1 MKIALIAGEPSG
13 DKLGAALIDGL
24 DAILEQPADFIGV
37 AGPRM
42 ITRGMDS
49 LFAMQELSVMG
60 IVEILKQYPRLKRR
74 LDETADYII
83 AQNPD
88 VLITI
93 DAPEFSLRLAKIIHA
108 KSDIPTVHYV
118 APTVWAWRPKRA
130 DKMAQFIDHVL
141 ALFPFEPPLMQRA
154 GMSCDF
160 VGHPVVTDPI
170 ATNEE
175 VAAFR
180 DDFGIGDA
188 PLVLILPGSRNNEIS
203 KLMAPFGETLA
214 LARQTM
220 PDLQCVLPAAP
231 HVVGAVQEAVQN
243 WPIRPIVL
251 DHRELGETTYEVAKR
266 AAFRAADVALAA
278 SGTVSLELAANDT
291 PMVIAYD
298 MGWLSRQIIGRM
310 LITDT
315 VTLVNLVTD
324 TRVIPEFIGK
334 NCRADLIAPAL
345 LESLIAPQG
354 QLRALRDTMDK
365 LGRGATSPGTQAA
378 GSVIRFLNGAQ
389 RAGKA
394 S

>member
-1 MKIALIAGEPSG
+1 MKIALIAGESSG

-188 PLVLILPGSRNNEIS
+188 PLVLILPGSRNNEVS

-378 GSVIRFLNGAQ
+378 GSVIRFLNGTQ

>member
-1 MKIALIAGEPSG
+1 MKIALIAGESSG

-93 DAPEFSLRLAKIIHA
+93 DAPEFSLRLAKIIHS

-130 DKMAQFIDHVL
+130 DKMAHFIDHVL

-170 ATNEE
+170 ATNED

-365 LGRGATSPGTQAA
+365 LGRGAPSPGTQAA
-378 GSVIRFLNGAQ
+378 GSVIRFLNGTQ

>member
-1 MKIALIAGEPSG
+1 MKIALIAGESSG

-42 ITRGMDS
+42 MKRGMDS

-93 DAPEFSLRLAKIIHA
+93 DAPEFSLRLAKIIHS

-130 DKMAQFIDHVL
+130 DKMAHFIDHVL

-378 GSVIRFLNGAQ
+378 GSVIRFLNGTQ

>member
-1 MKIALIAGEPSG
+1 MKIALIAGESSG

-93 DAPEFSLRLAKIIHA
+93 DAPEFSLRLAKIIHS

-130 DKMAQFIDHVL
+130 DKMAHFIDHVL

-231 HVVGAVQEAVQN
+231 HVVSAVQEAVQN

-365 LGRGATSPGTQAA
+365 LGRGAPSPGTQAA
-378 GSVIRFLNGAQ
+378 GSVIRFLNGTQ

>member
-1 MKIALIAGEPSG
+1 MKIALIAGESSG

-365 LGRGATSPGTQAA
+365 LGRGAPSPGTQAA
-378 GSVIRFLNGAQ
+378 GSVIRFLNGTQ

>member
-24 DAILEQPADFIGV
+24 NAILEQPADFIGV

-42 ITRGMDS
+42 MKRGMDS

-93 DAPEFSLRLAKIIHA
+93 DAPEFSLRLAKIIHS

-130 DKMAQFIDHVL
+130 DKMAHFIDHVL

-378 GSVIRFLNGAQ
+378 GSVIRFLNGTQ

>member
-1 MKIALIAGEPSG
+1 MKIALIAGESSG

-354 QLRALRDTMDK
+354 QLGALRDTMDK
-365 LGRGATSPGTQAA
+365 LGRGAPSPGTQAA
-378 GSVIRFLNGAQ
+378 GSVIRFLNGTQ

>member
-1 MKIALIAGEPSG
+1 M
-13 DKLGAALIDGL
+13 
-24 DAILEQPADFIGV
+24 DAILEQPAEFIGF
-37 AGPRM
+37 AGLRM
-42 ITRGMDS
+42 MKRGMDS
-49 LFAMQELSVMG
+49 LFAMQQLSVMG

-74 LDETADYII
+74 LNETADYII

-93 DAPEFSLRLAKIIHA
+93 DAPEFSLRLAKIIHS

-130 DKMAQFIDHVL
+130 DKMAHFIDHVL

-214 LARQTM
+214 WARQTM
-220 PDLQCVLPAAP
+220 PDLLCVLPAAP
-231 HVVGAVQEAVQN
+231 HVVSAVQKAVQN
-243 WPIRPIVL
+243 WPIRPI
-251 DHRELGETTYEVAKR
+251 DETR
-266 AAFRAADVALAA
+266 
-278 SGTVSLELAANDT
+278 
-291 PMVIAYD
+291 
-298 MGWLSRQIIGRM
+298 SR
-310 LITDT
+310 
-315 VTLVNLVTD
+315 
-324 TRVIPEFIGK
+324 
-334 NCRADLIAPAL
+334 
-345 LESLIAPQG
+345 
-354 QLRALRDTMDK
+354 
-365 LGRGATSPGTQAA
+365 
-378 GSVIRFLNGAQ
+378 
-389 RAGKA
+389 
-394 S
+394 

>member
-93 DAPEFSLRLAKIIHA
+93 DAPEFSLRLAKIIHS

-130 DKMAQFIDHVL
+130 DKMAHFIDHVL

-378 GSVIRFLNGAQ
+378 GSVIRFLNGTQ

>member
-42 ITRGMDS
+42 MKRGMDS

-74 LDETADYII
+74 LKETADYII

-93 DAPEFSLRLAKIIHA
+93 DAPEFSLRLAEIIHA

-130 DKMAQFIDHVL
+130 DKMAHFIDHVL

-170 ATNEE
+170 ATNED

-188 PLVLILPGSRNNEIS
+188 PLVLILPGSRNNEVS

-354 QLRALRDTMDK
+354 QLGALRDTMDK
-365 LGRGATSPGTQAA
+365 LGRGAPSPGTQAA

>member
-1 MKIALIAGEPSG
+1 MKIALIAGESSG

-42 ITRGMDS
+42 MTRGMDS

-74 LDETADYII
+74 LNETADYII

-354 QLRALRDTMDK
+354 QLGALRDTMDK
-365 LGRGATSPGTQAA
+365 LGRGAPSPGTQAA
-378 GSVIRFLNGAQ
+378 GSVIRFLNGTQ